1 MTPCWVEFSPRKHPA
16 SPVYNVCCE
25 SNLPHWGNTKKE
37 AEMFGRVSTFEGS
50 PEQVVEL
57 TRFARDQVLPALEGL
72 DGFSG
77 ILGLVDC
84 QSGKVIAVTLWE
96 SEEALRASEEAANR
110 LRDESA
116 GAVNETITGVERY
129 EVTFAE
135 IKGARL

>member
-1 MTPCWVEFSPRKHPA
+1 
-16 SPVYNVCCE
+16 
-25 SNLPHWGNTKKE
+25 
-37 AEMFGRVSTFEGS
+37 MFGRVSTFEGS

-77 ILGLVDC
+77 ILGLVDR

-135 IKGARL
+135 INGARL

>member
-1 MTPCWVEFSPRKHPA
+1 
-16 SPVYNVCCE
+16 
-25 SNLPHWGNTKKE
+25 
-37 AEMFGRVSTFEGS
+37 MFGRVSTFEGS
-50 PEQVVEL
+50 PEQVAEL
-57 TRFARDQVLPALEGL
+57 TRFAREQVLPALEGL

-77 ILGLVDC
+77 ILGLVDR

-110 LRDESA
+110 LRDE
-116 GAVNETITGVERY
+116 GAEAANETITGVERY